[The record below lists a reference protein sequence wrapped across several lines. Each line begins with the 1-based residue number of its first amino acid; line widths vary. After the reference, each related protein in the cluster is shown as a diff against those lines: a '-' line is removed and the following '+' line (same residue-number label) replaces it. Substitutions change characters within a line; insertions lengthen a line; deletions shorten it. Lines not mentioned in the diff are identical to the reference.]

1 MRKGVTFLIVLL
13 CTVAAF
19 AQSGTVTSG
28 GYTNSSNGNFSYSIG
43 QVFYTTNTEASGSA
57 SQGIQRAFDVISL
70 NNRFPVESDMAMAVF
85 PNPTSD
91 QIIVSLTNIDKA
103 LFSFVLY
110 DLQGKTLSSSLL
122 QSTITPVAMQNLS
135 KGVYILK
142 IKQNNRECKTFKII
156 KN

>member
-1 MRKGVTFLIVLL
+1 
-13 CTVAAF
+13 
-19 AQSGTVTSG
+19 
-28 GYTNSSNGNFSYSIG
+28 
-43 QVFYTTNTEASGSA
+43 
-57 SQGIQRAFDVISL
+57 
-70 NNRFPVESDMAMAVF
+70 MAMAVF

-110 DLQGKTLSSSLL
+110 DLQGRTLSSSLL

-142 IKQNNRECKTFKII
+142 INQNNREFKTFKII